1 MASEKV
7 GRPPKYDPECITK
20 VAELCANGATNREVA
35 DYLGVTEVTL
45 WRWRAE
51 YPEFC
56 NALKTGKDA
65 ADERVIQS
73 LYRRATGYS
82 FNALKIM
89 QYEGVPIEVPYVEHV
104 PPDTTAAIF
113 WLKNRR
119 RDEWRDKQEH
129 EHTGA
134 LTVQVVRFSDPPA

>member
-1 MASEKV
+1 MSKR
-7 GRPPKYDPECITK
+7 GRPTKFDPACVAK
-20 VAELCANGATNREVA
+20 VQALCANGATNREVA
-35 DYLGVTEVTL
+35 EFLGVDESTL

-51 YPEFC
+51 HTDLC
-56 NALKTGKDA
+56 NALKTGKDS
-65 ADERVIQS
+65 ADERVVQS

-89 QYEGVPIEVPYVEHV
+89 QFEGKTIEVPYVEHV

-119 RDEWRDKQEH
+119 REDWRDKQDH

-134 LTVQVVRFSDPPA
+134 VTVQVVRFSDPPA